1 MRSINHTITKRSVS
15 HIYMNQVYDILCKQ
29 NLYLSGRRLRR
40 MAYLD
45 VYLQNYKQFSLY
57 NKYKKLVNTDASKN
71 QTLVLVIVVGII
83 SSLLALM
90 YKLNFS

>member
-15 HIYMNQVYDILCKQ
+15 HIYMKQVYDILCKQ

-40 MAYLD
+40 LAYLD

-57 NKYKKLVNTDASKN
+57 SKYKKLVNNDASKSQN
-71 QTLVLVIVVGII
+71 LVLVIVVGII
-83 SSLLALM
+83 SSLLVLI
-90 YKLNFS
+90 YKLNSL

>member
-1 MRSINHTITKRSVS
+1 MRSINHTITMRSVS
-15 HIYMNQVYDILCKQ
+15 YVYMNQVYDILSKQ

-71 QTLVLVIVVGII
+71 QNLVLVIVIGII
-83 SSLLALM
+83 SSLLALI

>member
-1 MRSINHTITKRSVS
+1 MK
-15 HIYMNQVYDILCKQ
+15 QVYDILCKQ

-40 MAYLD
+40 LDYLD

-57 NKYKKLVNTDASKN
+57 SKYKKLVNNDASKSQN
-71 QTLVLVIVVGII
+71 LVLVIVIGII
-83 SSLLALM
+83 SSLLALI

>member
-40 MAYLD
+40 LAYLD

-57 NKYKKLVNTDASKN
+57 SKYKKLVNNDASKSQN
-71 QTLVLVIVVGII
+71 LVLVIVIGII
-83 SSLLALM
+83 SSLLALI

>member
-15 HIYMNQVYDILCKQ
+15 HIYMKQVYDILCKQ

-40 MAYLD
+40 LAYLD

-57 NKYKKLVNTDASKN
+57 SKYKKLVNNDASKSQN
-71 QTLVLVIVVGII
+71 LVLVIVIGII
-83 SSLLALM
+83 SSLLALI

>member
-40 MAYLD
+40 LAYLD

-57 NKYKKLVNTDASKN
+57 SKNKKLVNNDASKSQN
-71 QTLVLVIVVGII
+71 LVLVIVVGII
-83 SSLLALM
+83 SSLLVLI
-90 YKLNFS
+90 YKLNNL

>member
-40 MAYLD
+40 LAYLD

-57 NKYKKLVNTDASKN
+57 SKYKKLVNNDASKSQN
-71 QTLVLVIVVGII
+71 LVLVIVVGII
-83 SSLLALM
+83 SSLLVLI
-90 YKLNFS
+90 YKLNSL

>member
-15 HIYMNQVYDILCKQ
+15 HIYMKQVYDILCKQ

-40 MAYLD
+40 LAYLD

-57 NKYKKLVNTDASKN
+57 SKYKKLVNNDASKSQN
-71 QTLVLVIVVGII
+71 LVLVIVVGII
-83 SSLLALM
+83 SSLLVLI
-90 YKLNFS
+90 YKLNNL